1 MMKLTYQKGLAAL
14 LLILLLAAC
23 GGDSDEPA
31 ATLEAIPV
39 EPATSG
45 DLRVYEISP
54 ADSTVRFELDEDLR
68 GERQTVVG
76 SGNGVAGQIAADFND
91 LSTAEIGVIQIDATT
106 LETDRSMRNQA
117 IGRWILE
124 TGNHQFITFTPTA
137 IEGLPESAA
146 VGEEL
151 NFTISGD
158 LTIRDITQPVTF
170 NVTATAVSETQL
182 SGTASAVIQRGDFDL
197 TIPNVPNVANVEE
210 EVELYIEFVA
220 NAAP

>member
-1 MMKLTYQKGLAAL
+1 MKQTYQKRVVAL
-14 LLILLLAAC
+14 LVILLLAAC

-31 ATLEAIPV
+31 ATLEAVPV
-39 EPATSG
+39 EPAAIG
-45 DLRVYEISP
+45 NVRVYEISP

-76 SGNGVAGQIAADFND
+76 SGNGVAGQIAADLND
-91 LSTAEIGVIQIDATT
+91 LSTAEVGVIQIDATT
-106 LETDRSMRNQA
+106 LETDRSMRNNA

-124 TGNHQFITFTPTA
+124 TGDHPFITFTPTV
-137 IEGLPESAA
+137 IEGLPASAA
-146 VGEEL
+146 VGDEL
-151 NFTISGD
+151 TFTISGD
-158 LTIRDITQPVTF
+158 LTIRDISQPVTF

-210 EVELYIEFVA
+210 EVELYIDFVA
-220 NAAP
+220 NVAS